1 MVTLRRFLLLGALG
15 FWQGGFTF
23 YATVV
28 VPMGEEVLGSSVDQG
43 FVTQRV
49 ANYLNL
55 AGAIAL
61 PLLFWDV
68 AAMKKKSWLR
78 AVSWIIMAAC
88 LCFLAGLHPYLDQ
101 FLDAESKDVLNHD
114 RFYVAHEVYL
124 TASAVQW
131 ASGLVFL
138 FAALRAWRAE
148 DQGMA
153 AAQLVEGHESGD

>member
-1 MVTLRRFLLLGALG
+1 MVILRRLLLLAALA

-28 VPMGEEVLGSSVDQG
+28 VPMGEEVLGSSIDQG

-55 AGAIAL
+55 AGAVAL

-68 AAMKKKSWLR
+68 AAVKKKSRLR
-78 AVSWIIMAAC
+78 AASWLVMAVS
-88 LCFLAGLHPYLDQ
+88 LGLLAGMHAYLDQ
-101 FLDAESKDVLNHD
+101 FLDAESKSVMDHS
-114 RFYVAHEVYL
+114 RFYFAHEVYL
-124 TASAVQW
+124 TVCAVQW

-138 FAALRAWRAE
+138 FTTLRVWRAE
-148 DQGMA
+148 DQRMA
-153 AAQLVEGHESGD
+153 AAKLVEGQA